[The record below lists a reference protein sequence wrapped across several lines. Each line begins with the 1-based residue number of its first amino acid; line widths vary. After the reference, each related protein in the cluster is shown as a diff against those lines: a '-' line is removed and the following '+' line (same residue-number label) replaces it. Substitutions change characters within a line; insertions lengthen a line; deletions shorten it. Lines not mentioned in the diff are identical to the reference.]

1 MSDKFLK
8 LVEENTP
15 GYEDR
20 TPEEQAKV
28 HVTSILKKAGYE
40 ADYKTFKDE
49 ITVALGDGTK
59 VVLEVKKV
67 IPAESEEVD
76 AVEDQEM
83 RVDDEKVEQ
92 AQKALKAAEAITGTK
107 EARAGM
113 LGRDPKKNVER
124 AVGKLYNK
132 VAKQLNQFTKE
143 F

>member
-1 MSDKFLK
+1 MPDKFLK

-15 GYEDR
+15 DKELDSKIVAKRALQRCLMDKDIKCEAHQSSEDVMIHLPDGR
-20 TPEEQAKV
+20 VVKV
-28 HVTSILKKAGYE
+28 
-40 ADYKTFKDE
+40 
-49 ITVALGDGTK
+49 
-59 VVLEVKKV
+59 EVKELV
-67 IPAESEEVD
+67 E
-76 AVEDQEM
+76 VEDQEM
-83 RVDDEKVEQ
+83 VVDDKKVEQ

>member
-1 MSDKFLK
+1 MPDKFLK

-15 GYEDR
+15 DKELDSKIV
-20 TPEEQAKV
+20 AKRALQRCLMDKD
-28 HVTSILKKAGYE
+28 IKCE
-40 ADYKTFKDE
+40 AHQSSDDVM
-49 ITVALGDGTK
+49 IHLPDGRIVK
-59 VVLEVKKV
+59 LEVKELV
-67 IPAESEEVD
+67 E
-76 AVEDQEM
+76 VEDQEM
-83 RVDDEKVEQ
+83 VVDDKKVEQ

>member
-15 GYEDR
+15 NPELDSKIVAKRALQRCLMDKDIKCEAHQSSEDVMIHLPDGR
-20 TPEEQAKV
+20 VVKV
-28 HVTSILKKAGYE
+28 
-40 ADYKTFKDE
+40 
-49 ITVALGDGTK
+49 
-59 VVLEVKKV
+59 EVKEFV
-67 IPAESEEVD
+67 E
-76 AVEDQEM
+76 VEDQEM
-83 RVDDEKVEQ
+83 VVDDKKVEQ

>member
-1 MSDKFLK
+1 MPDKFLK

-15 GYEDR
+15 DKELDSKIVAKRALQRCLMDKDIKCEAHQNSEDVMIHLPDGR
-20 TPEEQAKV
+20 VVKV
-28 HVTSILKKAGYE
+28 
-40 ADYKTFKDE
+40 
-49 ITVALGDGTK
+49 
-59 VVLEVKKV
+59 EVKELV
-67 IPAESEEVD
+67 E
-76 AVEDQEM
+76 VEDQEM
-83 RVDDEKVEQ
+83 VVDDKKVEQ